1 MVPPESGHF
10 VASYCM
16 SNAHPCKLRH
26 FIKSIV
32 LITFIAGAL
41 DGGPQ
46 CRLSILRNGNVPCY
60 YFQSFPVDFK
70 VVQCRLSILRND
82 NLPCCYFA
90 NVPVDFK
97 VVQCRLSNLRKRHV
111 ALSILMVKGPIAHG
125 FRQELQNYGF
135 KTFMLLNYGH
145 IFPHSTSSIT

>member
-1 MVPPESGHF
+1 MVPPDPGHF

-41 DGGPQ
+41 DGGSQ
-46 CRLSILRNGNVPCY
+46 CRLSILRNGNVPCR
-60 YFQSFPVDFK
+60 YFQNFPVDFK
-70 VVQCRLSILRND
+70 IVQCCLSILRND
-82 NLPCCYFA
+82 NVPYRYFS

-111 ALSILMVKGPIAHG
+111 ALSISGVKGPIASG
-125 FRQELQNYGF
+125 
-135 KTFMLLNYGH
+135 
-145 IFPHSTSSIT
+145 